1 MQSRKLCNKSDHSD
15 GTRRLALPLS
25 IAVIFSCQ
33 LAAGADLSRYRQ
45 FAFGMSSAAVSQLIG
60 VETSKVVIVH
70 QRPALVE
77 ELPWIPYLYSGR
89 VNGLDPVR
97 DMVFRF
103 LDGQLY
109 RILIHYDPQKTEG
122 MSSAD
127 LTESISRI
135 YGVPGSLRPHSR
147 LSLGDSESADILAR
161 WQDQQFSFSLVRTG
175 YAGDFGLLAISKA
188 LDHNADLAIAEAVRL
203 DEQERPARE
212 RQQAKDISI
221 AKEKVRPVNK
231 ANFRP

>member
-1 MQSRKLCNKSDHSD
+1 MQSGRFFNKSDHKD
-15 GTRRLALPLS
+15 GIGRLALFLG
-25 IAVIFSCQ
+25 IFVIFSCQ
-33 LAAGADLSRYRQ
+33 LAGGADLSHYRQ
-45 FAFGMSSAAVSQLIG
+45 FEFGMSSAEVSRLIG

-70 QRPALVE
+70 RRPALVE
-77 ELPWIPYLYSGR
+77 ELQWIPYLYSGT

-103 LDGQLY
+103 LNGKLY

-122 MSSAD
+122 MTSAD

-135 YGVPGSLRPHSR
+135 YGVPGSLRPHST
-147 LSLGDSESADILAR
+147 LSLGDSESADIVAR

-175 YAGDFGLLAISKA
+175 YAGDFGLMAISKA

-212 RQQAKDISI
+212 MQQAKDISL

-231 ANFRP
+231 TNFRP

>member
-1 MQSRKLCNKSDHSD
+1 MQSGRFFNKSDHKD
-15 GTRRLALPLS
+15 GIGRLALFLG
-25 IAVIFSCQ
+25 IFVIFSCQ
-33 LAAGADLSRYRQ
+33 LAGGADLSHYRQ
-45 FAFGMSSAAVSQLIG
+45 FEFGMSSAEVSRLIG

-70 QRPALVE
+70 RRPALVE
-77 ELPWIPYLYSGR
+77 ELQWIPYLYSGT

-97 DMVFRF
+97 DMEFRF
-103 LDGQLY
+103 LDGKLY

-122 MSSAD
+122 MTSAD

-135 YGVPGSLRPHSR
+135 YGVPGSLRPHST
-147 LSLGDSESADILAR
+147 LSLGDSESADIVAR

-175 YAGDFGLLAISKA
+175 YAGDFGLMAISKA

-212 RQQAKDISI
+212 MQQAKDISL